1 MAENQLAAELERP
14 GIGHNLPPLAELI
27 DDLSP
32 MVDQWCVETIEPY
45 KPRVE
50 EMLEAIKT
58 AVILDDESAAK
69 VAVLVAMLRDM
80 EQELERRHDEMKR
93 PILEAGRAIDR
104 AFGAMRHPIELA
116 RRGEDGRGGLRGML
130 TAYEHRRE
138 EAARAER
145 ERYEAEARRLA
156 EEAEAARRRAD
167 GSLASGMEAL
177 QAEEAAA
184 LAERRAA
191 AIRPEPIR
199 SHLGQVG
206 QRREIGFSL
215 TDLAAAVR
223 WMAGKQNPLR
233 SHLEQAAR
241 TILGKHLRSLGVDAI
256 ESGGIQIPGVKT
268 FIATQ
273 AQVRR

>member
-1 MAENQLAAELERP
+1 
-14 GIGHNLPPLAELI
+14 
-27 DDLSP
+27 
-32 MVDQWCVETIEPY
+32 
-45 KPRVE
+45 
-50 EMLEAIKT
+50 
-58 AVILDDESAAK
+58 
-69 VAVLVAMLRDM
+69 
-80 EQELERRHDEMKR
+80 
-93 PILEAGRAIDR
+93 
-104 AFGAMRHPIELA
+104 
-116 RRGEDGRGGLRGML
+116 ML

-138 EAARAER
+138 AEAQAER
-145 ERYEAEARRLA
+145 ERYEAEARRLD

-167 GSLASGMEAL
+167 GSLARNGGAAGRGSGGAC
-177 QAEEAAA
+177 
-184 LAERRAA
+184 RAPGGGDPA
-191 AIRPEPIR
+191 RADPQPF
-199 SHLGQVG
+199 GAVG

-241 TILGKHLRSLGVDAI
+241 TILGKHLRSLGVDAV